1 MIVPVILSGNW
12 VHMSMIDLSAEMPAV
27 RRTYKIPL
35 VWSTYGKLSVEASS
49 LQEAIELAV
58 GPDYPLPEGYYLD
71 DSICVDMEALKE
83 ENNY

>member
-27 RRTYKIPL
+27 RTYKIPL
-35 VWSTYGKLSVEASS
+35 VWSMYGKLSVEASS

-58 GPDYPLPEGYYLD
+58 GPDVPLPEGYYLD